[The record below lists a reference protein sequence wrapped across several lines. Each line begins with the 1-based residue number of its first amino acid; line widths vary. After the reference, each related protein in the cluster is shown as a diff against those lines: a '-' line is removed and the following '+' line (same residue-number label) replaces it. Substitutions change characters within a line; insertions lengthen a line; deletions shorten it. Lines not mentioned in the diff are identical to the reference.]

1 MNIKRLRLEPSER
14 ADNILAAAVAVA
26 LREGFRGITRDQVAA
41 EANSSV
47 GLIYT
52 YYRSMDSLRDEVMRV
67 AVRDKHLAIVAQGV
81 ASGNVVAARAPAELR
96 RAALQ
101 TLA

>member
-1 MNIKRLRLEPSER
+1 MNVKRLRLEPSER

-26 LREGFRGITRDQVAA
+26 LRDGFRGLTRDQVAA

-52 YYRSMDSLRDEVMRV
+52 YYRSMDALRDEVMRV
-67 AVRDKHLAIVAQGV
+67 AVRDKHLDIVAQGV
-81 ASGNVVAARAPAELR
+81 AGGNLIAARAPAELR

>member
-1 MNIKRLRLEPSER
+1 MNVKRLRLEPSER

-26 LREGFRGITRDQVAA
+26 LRDGFQNVTRDKVAA

-52 YYRSMDSLRDEVMRV
+52 YYRSMDILRDEVMRI
-67 AVRDKHLAIVAQGV
+67 AIRDRHLAIVAQGV
-81 ASGNVVAARAPAELR
+81 ASGNVATARAPAELR
-96 RAALQ
+96 RQALQ